1 MLLDY
6 SITHSPPEFADY
18 PGRRKSMDE
27 QLDAFLKGKTTLR
40 NEVSEARN
48 KYPHSDLIRAQGT
61 QSRGRTWL
69 AQKTVPEL
77 HWLRMVV
84 CS

>member
-6 SITHSPPEFADY
+6 NITHSQPEFADY
-18 PGRRKSMDE
+18 PGRRKSTDE
-27 QLDAFLKGKTTLR
+27 QLNAFFKGETTLR
-40 NEVSEARN
+40 NKVSEARN

-69 AQKTVPEL
+69 AQKIVPEL
-77 HWLRMVV
+77 HWLRMVA